1 MKNVENKLV
10 DIKHQIERI
19 YDYQVD
25 LEYAEEKLIGLDN
38 RFMRNNLRID
48 GIQETPGE
56 TWENCEEKL
65 QQVFHEKLGL
75 KWTIEI
81 EQEQRMSI
89 RQIST
94 NNRSKLQ
101 TIICNLL
108 RHKNKVRRTQ
118 LFISGD
124 FSRETMELRRK
135 VAQKKLKH
143 VLIMV
148 KYLISASLS

>member
-38 RFMRNNLRID
+38 RLMRNNLRID

>member
-1 MKNVENKLV
+1 MNNVENKLV

-19 YDYQVD
+19 FDYQVD

-38 RFMRNNLRID
+38 RLRRNNLRID
-48 GIQETPGE
+48 GILETPGE